1 MARVIIP
8 LTDKKIQNAKAK
20 EKKYKLS
27 DGGGL
32 FLEIRPNGSKLWRLS
47 YRING
52 KSKEYAIGTLQEYS
66 LQEAREQREKLKKL
80 VARGVDINEKKKQDK
95 RLQKEITEKKEN
107 TFYKISQLW
116 LKDYIKRK
124 ELSENYSKKLGNA
137 LSNYVYPSIKD
148 KPIEEVTR
156 KDIRK
161 ILEFIA
167 DTKGH
172 RETAHRLYTQL
183 NSIYMYAVTHEY
195 VELNIIRD
203 IDKSIVIGKVT
214 KKHYPTLTKEKDIR
228 GLLLAIDD
236 YNGDY
241 STQMALKIMPYV
253 FLRPYNIRHA
263 EWSEIDFKAKEWV
276 IKAEKM
282 KMKTEFILPLPPQV
296 MKILE
301 EMREYKLSQRYI
313 FPSSRY
319 KDRAMSSNT
328 LNSAIR
334 RMGFTKEEFVSHGF
348 RSMFSTIANTKANH
362 EGADKRDI
370 IEALLAHKEKNK
382 IREAYNRTSNRD
394 LIKPMREVIEWYA
407 DYLDEVKRG
416 SKKKTL
422 SKI

>member
-52 KSKEYAIGTLQEYS
+52 KSKEYSVGTLKEYS
-66 LQEAREQREKLKKL
+66 LQEARERREALKKL
-80 VARGVDINEKKKQDK
+80 VARGIDINEEKKKK
-95 RLQKEITEKKEN
+95 KLLHKEATEKQAN
-107 TFYKISQLW
+107 TFYKISQSW
-116 LKDYIKRK
+116 LKDYSKRK
-124 ELSENYSKKLGNA
+124 ALTENYTKKLESA
-137 LSNYVYPSIKD
+137 LINYVYPSIQKKAID
-148 KPIEEVTR
+148 EVTR
-156 KDIRK
+156 KDIMK
-161 ILEFIA
+161 ILEYVA
-167 DTKGH
+167 DTKGL
-172 RETAHRLYTQL
+172 RETAHRLHTQL

-195 VELNIIRD
+195 VGLNIIRD
-203 IDKSIVIGKVT
+203 IDKSIIIGKVN
-214 KKHYPTLTKEKDIR
+214 KKHYPTLTKEKEIK

-241 STQMALKIMPYV
+241 STKKALQIMPYV
-253 FLRPYNIRHA
+253 FVRSFNIRHA
-263 EWSEIDFKAKEWV
+263 EWSEIDFKNKEW
-276 IKAEKM
+276 IIPSEKM

-301 EMREYKLSQRYI
+301 EMKEFKLSERYI

-319 KDRAMSSNT
+319 RDRPMSDNT
-328 LNSAIR
+328 LTSAIR
-334 RMGFTKEEFVSHGF
+334 RMGYSKDEFVPHGF
-348 RSMFSTIANTKANH
+348 RSMFSTIANTRANH
-362 EGADKRDI
+362 EGTDKRDI

-394 LIKPMREVIEWYA
+394 LIKPMREVIEWYG
-407 DYLDEVKRG
+407 DFLEGVKNG
-416 SKKKTL
+416 
-422 SKI
+422 

>member
-52 KSKEYAIGTLQEYS
+52 KSKEYSVGTLKEYS
-66 LQEAREQREKLKKL
+66 LQEARERREALKKL
-80 VARGVDINEKKKQDK
+80 VARGIDINEEKKKK
-95 RLQKEITEKKEN
+95 KLLHKEATEKQAN
-107 TFYKISQLW
+107 TFYKISQSW
-116 LKDYIKRK
+116 LKDYSKRK
-124 ELSENYSKKLGNA
+124 TLTENYTKKLESA
-137 LSNYVYPSIKD
+137 LINYVYPSIQKKAID
-148 KPIEEVTR
+148 EVTR
-156 KDIRK
+156 KDIMK
-161 ILEFIA
+161 ILEYVA
-167 DTKGH
+167 DTKGL
-172 RETAHRLYTQL
+172 RETAHRLHTQL

-195 VELNIIRD
+195 VGLNIIRD
-203 IDKSIVIGKVT
+203 IDKSIIIGKVN
-214 KKHYPTLTKEKDIR
+214 KKHYPTLTKEKEIK

-241 STQMALKIMPYV
+241 STKKALQIMPYV
-253 FLRPYNIRHA
+253 FVRSFNIRHA
-263 EWSEIDFKAKEWV
+263 EWSEIDFKNKEW
-276 IKAEKM
+276 IIPSEKM

-301 EMREYKLSQRYI
+301 EMKEFKLSERYI

-319 KDRAMSSNT
+319 RDRPMSDNT
-328 LNSAIR
+328 LTSAIR
-334 RMGFTKEEFVSHGF
+334 RMGYSKDEFVPHGF
-348 RSMFSTIANTKANH
+348 RSMFSTIANTRANH
-362 EGADKRDI
+362 EGTDKRDI

-394 LIKPMREVIEWYA
+394 LIKPMREVIEWYGNF
-407 DYLDEVKRG
+407 LEGVKNG
-416 SKKKTL
+416 
-422 SKI
+422 

>member
-1 MARVIIP
+1 MARTIIP
-8 LTDKKIQNAKAK
+8 LTDKKIRNAKAQ

-52 KSKEYAIGTLQEYS
+52 KSKEYAVGTLQKYS
-66 LQEAREQREKLKKL
+66 LEEAREEREKLKKL
-80 VARGVDINEKKKQDK
+80 VARGVDINEQKKQDK
-95 RLQKEITEKKEN
+95 TLQKEITEKKEN
-107 TFYKISQLW
+107 TFYEISQLW
-116 LKDYIKRK
+116 LKDYVKRK
-124 ELSENYSKKLGNA
+124 KLSDNYAKKLGNT
-137 LSNYVYPSIKD
+137 LNNYVYPSITSKSID
-148 KPIEEVTR
+148 EVTR
-156 KDIRK
+156 KDIIK
-161 ILEFIA
+161 ILAYVA
-167 DTKGH
+167 DTRGL

-203 IDKSIVIGKVT
+203 IDKSIIIGKVE
-214 KKHYPTLTKEKDIR
+214 KKHYPTLTKEKDIK

-253 FLRPYNIRHA
+253 FVRSYNMRHA
-263 EWSEIDFKAKEWV
+263 EWSEIDFKLNEWV
-276 IKAEKM
+276 IPAEKM

-296 MKILE
+296 MKILKE
-301 EMREYKLSQRYI
+301 IRECPLSDKYI
-313 FPSSRY
+313 FPSARY
-319 KDRAMSSNT
+319 RDRPMSDNT
-328 LNSAIR
+328 LTGAIR
-334 RMGFTKEEFVSHGF
+334 RMGYTKDEFVPHGF

-362 EGADKRDI
+362 EGIDKRDI

-407 DYLDEVKRG
+407 DYLEGVQNG
-416 SKKKTL
+416 
-422 SKI
+422 